1 MYHIHRYISHVFY
14 SKNYQLYAY
23 KLYFMTSFFNSITD
37 LNYYF
42 NARPS
47 SGYFDLLL
55 VLIIIFGIMF
65 VVAIYFKFFYQ
76 STYRKEKHYI
86 ELGEKISG
94 SLFTTSIFGFL
105 YLFFRYEGIMYL
117 SARVLLYG
125 IFLYFVVTSYY
136 IYRYYTTKFVQLK
149 KDFHTNKNKKVYMP
163 RRRKK

>member
-1 MYHIHRYISHVFY
+1 
-14 SKNYQLYAY
+14 
-23 KLYFMTSFFNSITD
+23 MTSFINSLTS

-55 VLIIIFGIMF
+55 VLIVIFGIMF

-86 ELGEKISG
+86 ELGERISNG
-94 SLFTTSIFGFL
+94 LFTTSIMGFL
-105 YLFFRYEGIMYL
+105 YLFFRYEGIVYL
-117 SARVLLYG
+117 SARVLLYSV
-125 IFLYFVVTSYY
+125 FLYFIVSSYFT
-136 IYRYYTTKFVQLK
+136 YRFYAGEFK
-149 KDFHTNKNKKVYMP
+149 KLRKEFHSKKSKKVYMP